1 MITTYA
7 FESIY
12 TRVEI
17 EDILELKKIYST
29 VDIIVIAVHSCEDA
43 EYYSYLVRHSFRGW
57 KIQILR
63 INSCL

>member
-1 MITTYA
+1 LFIKVKNPDVSIVPIMITNYA

-29 VDIIVIAVHSCEDA
+29 VDIIVISVPSCENA
-43 EYYSYLVRHSFRGW
+43 GY
-57 KIQILR
+57 
-63 INSCL
+63 